1 MTSFTTTLPQEITEL
16 LNLLNEME
24 SEEEFEHFSNT
35 NPYVDR
41 SLSSIFLSDE
51 HYQFIATVLG
61 EAWLFCL
68 DLEYNSWAVQ
78 SLGAPV
84 INYNHDIPF
93 PDNSETATF
102 HNCKALLITFKSL
115 LGDSVVVIETADNSP
130 SVFEYMFKNKIEEI
144 WRDAWDQFILSK
156 FPGFGSYLIKDRPP
170 ATVSMTLF
178 FS

>member
-1 MTSFTTTLPQEITEL
+1 MTSFATTLPQEITEL
-16 LNLLNEME
+16 LILLNEME
-24 SEEEFEHFSNT
+24 SEEEFEYFSNT
-35 NPYVDR
+35 NPFVNRD
-41 SLSSIFLSDE
+41 LSSIFLSDE
-51 HYQFIATVLG
+51 HYQFMATVSG

-68 DLEYNSWAVQ
+68 DPEYNSWAVQ

-93 PDNSETATF
+93 PNNSETATF
-102 HNCKALLITFKSL
+102 NNCQALLITFKSL
-115 LGDSVVVIETADNSP
+115 LGNSVIVVETTDNRP
-130 SVFEYMFKNKIEEI
+130 SVFEYMFRNKIEEI

-156 FPGFGSYLIKDRPP
+156 FPGFGSCFIKDRPP